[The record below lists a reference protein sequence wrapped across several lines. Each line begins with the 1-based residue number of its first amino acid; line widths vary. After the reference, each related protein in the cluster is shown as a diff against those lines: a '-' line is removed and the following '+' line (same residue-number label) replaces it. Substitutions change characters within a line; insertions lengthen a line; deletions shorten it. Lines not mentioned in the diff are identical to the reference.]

1 MNMRAKTRI
10 MSERLKPLAEKYGV
24 ALHYQDAL
32 GNTVLTK
39 INVVALLS
47 QKMGVL
53 FDNGEEEQKDEG
65 DATFVPPVM
74 VVRPFDE
81 MVTIKLSNVPEQRQ
95 LS

>member
-47 QKMGVL
+47 QKMR
-53 FDNGEEEQKDEG
+53 NKK
-65 DATFVPPVM
+65 T
-74 VVRPFDE
+74 RE
-81 MVTIKLSNVPEQRQ
+81 MRFSSHQ
-95 LS
+95 LW